1 MPAGT
6 PYRWTEDRERALIHM
21 REVEGLTW
29 PLISMRLHVSA
40 DSCGTKYRQLRPDT
54 APKRGV
60 NGKKLWRDRE
70 IETLVYMRETQKKD
84 WPEIAK
90 ALDRTPGACSVF
102 YSNHKTGQRWRRD
115 IDRKHRAARL
125 QLEPLTLSKAPP
137 DRLEEREARYAAAA
151 LRTQTQILLG
161 DPPPGFSALDKKR
174 QGAAAS

>member
-6 PYRWTEDRERALIHM
+6 PYRWTEERERSLIHM

-29 PLISMRLHVSA
+29 PMISMRLHVCA
-40 DSCGTKYRQLRPDT
+40 DSCSAKYRQLRPEA

-60 NGKKLWRDRE
+60 NGRKRWREQE
-70 IETLVYMRETQKKD
+70 IQTLVYMRETQKKD

-90 ALDRTPGACSVF
+90 ALDRTAGACSVF

-115 IDRKHRAARL
+115 IDRKNRAARL
-125 QLEPLTLSKAPP
+125 QLEPLTLAKAPP
-137 DRLEEREARYAAAA
+137 DLLEEREARNAAAHN
-151 LRTQTQILLG
+151 RTLTASVFG

-174 QGAAAS
+174 QEAGA